1 MIRPALLL
9 LLTACGTATEGT
21 STDTSDTET
30 GSGDTADTGSGDTAD
45 TSKDTANDTADT
57 GNDTADT
64 GTDTGKDTADS
75 GTDTGDTS
83 VPPDTGD
90 TSVPPDTGDTSV
102 PPDTGDTGTS
112 TGCTK
117 ADLILSGEVRDA
129 AGVAGTSFG
138 PKDALTMVAIV
149 TNLCPMDVTFTT
161 PWTCLFTGWN
171 VTSSS
176 GMGSGMA
183 VACAGVVTSWTVPAG
198 GTLEE
203 GQAWGRLAVDSYV
216 LDVTADIPAATA
228 TTSFSVI

>member
-1 MIRPALLL
+1 MRLTVLL
-9 LLTACGTATEGT
+9 LLTACGTATDT
-21 STDTSDTET
+21 SSTDTGSGDTSADDT
-30 GSGDTADTGSGDTAD
+30 GTGDTADTGKDTA
-45 TSKDTANDTADT
+45 DTANDTADT
-57 GNDTADT
+57 GKDTADT
-64 GTDTGKDTADS
+64 GSDTGKDTADT
-75 GTDTGDTS
+75 GT
-83 VPPDTGD
+83 
-90 TSVPPDTGDTSV
+90 DTGDTSV

-112 TGCTK
+112 TGCTE
-117 ADLILSGEVRDA
+117 ADLILSGEVRS
-129 AGVAGTSFG
+129 AGAVGTSFG

-161 PWTCLFTGWN
+161 PSTCLFTGWS

-183 VACAGVVTSWTVPAG
+183 VACAGVVTTWTVPAG

-203 GQAWGRLAVDSYV
+203 GQAWGRLAVDTYV

>member
-1 MIRPALLL
+1 MRLTVLL
-9 LLTACGTATEGT
+9 LLTACGTATDT
-21 STDTSDTET
+21 SSTDTGSGDTSADDT
-30 GSGDTADTGSGDTAD
+30 GTGDTADTGKDTA
-45 TSKDTANDTADT
+45 DTANDTADT
-57 GNDTADT
+57 GKDTADT
-64 GTDTGKDTADS
+64 GSDTGKDTADT
-75 GTDTGDTS
+75 GT
-83 VPPDTGD
+83 DTGD

-112 TGCTK
+112 TGCTE
-117 ADLILSGEVRDA
+117 ADLILSGEVRS
-129 AGVAGTSFG
+129 AGAVGTSFG

-161 PWTCLFTGWN
+161 PSTCLFTGWS

-183 VACAGVVTSWTVPAG
+183 VACAGVVTTWTVPAG

-203 GQAWGRLAVDSYV
+203 GQAWGRLAVDTYV